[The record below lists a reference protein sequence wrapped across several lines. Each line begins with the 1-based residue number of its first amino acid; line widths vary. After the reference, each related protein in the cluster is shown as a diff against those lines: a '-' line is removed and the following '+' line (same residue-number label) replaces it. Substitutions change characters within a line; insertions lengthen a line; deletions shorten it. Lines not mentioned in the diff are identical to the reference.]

1 MNLLKM
7 TILPIA
13 AISIALPAQAAT
25 VKANK
30 TVMATVN
37 GKNIT
42 AADVTMRLWGDNG
55 MKILND
61 LVVERVILDEAAKQ
75 KITASDEVVE
85 QIYKSSL
92 GNRTEE
98 AANKDLA
105 KLGWTSKDIR
115 QRIKEQIIIN
125 ETIIKLGN
133 INITDE
139 DVKNAYEAS
148 KAQLMTKET
157 YNISQISVATRQEA
171 EAVLDSLIKD
181 RNANFADVSAVKSNI
196 PELKAARG
204 LIGDIER
211 GKLPKEI
218 EDEVFA
224 LRPGQISKII
234 QIGTNYAIFTVNNIN
249 PSRQLTLE
257 EVQNSIRNVLIN
269 QQINARRASV
279 INAILQKSSVSIK

>member
-1 MNLLKM
+1 M

-55 MKILND
+55 MKVLND

-181 RNANFADVSAVKSNI
+181 RNANFADVSAAKSNI
-196 PELKAARG
+196 PELKVARG

-257 EVQNSIRNVLIN
+257 EVQNSIRNVLVN